1 MLHRLEKMIQIISR
15 LKGPLFKSYIT
26 KVRVLVLGRSLN
38 PEMPYRP
45 QDKWIQFKSRCF
57 TKQRFR
63 RLWEYI
69 AHDVK
74 LCLSPFARKGHEWM
88 LLTNYIHIQ
97 MLLLLSHL

>member
-45 QDKWIQFKSRCF
+45 QDK
-57 TKQRFR
+57 
-63 RLWEYI
+63 
-69 AHDVK
+69 
-74 LCLSPFARKGHEWM
+74 
-88 LLTNYIHIQ
+88 
-97 MLLLLSHL
+97 